1 MREIPIRFR
10 RFVSFRRKKKNERYV
25 DTIKILCRITND
37 RVGINADLLSRKIL
51 DNGTEDKSS
60 SGNRKL
66 INSRGKIGKRLT
78 VG

>member
-10 RFVSFRRKKKNERYV
+10 RFVSFRKKKNEKYV
-25 DTIKILCRITND
+25 DTMKILCRITND